1 MGNQKEQPLKYIN
14 AVYTHVE
21 HWYENADR
29 KAQIVL
35 VLDGAF
41 LSFITSQAFTKAVD
55 LQEITVCF
63 GTETTLLLTLMAL
76 SLAASI
82 LSAIICLHPRLHAE
96 RDKTESMLKDEIGK
110 RDPAEPI
117 PARLSWF
124 FGYLAQFDQERV
136 ARQLQNVDDSFAAEA
151 LAHEAAKFSRNVL
164 QKHSWADRAFLFASS
179 SLILLLLA
187 TASYWWR
194 VASSSCAGGGGVYF

>member
-1 MGNQKEQPLKYIN
+1 MGTEEKQPLKYIN
-14 AVYTHVE
+14 AIYAHAE

-41 LSFITSQAFTKAVD
+41 LGFITNQAFT
-55 LQEITVCF
+55 ITLSF
-63 GTETTLLLTLMAL
+63 GPATTMLLALMAL

-82 LSAIICLHPRLHAE
+82 LSAILCLHPRLHAE
-96 RDKTESMLKDEIGK
+96 RGKTEAMLIDEIGTH
-110 RDPAEPI
+110 DTAEPI

-124 FGYLAQFDQERV
+124 FGYLAQLDQERV

-151 LAHEAAKFSRNVL
+151 LAHEAAKLSRNVL
-164 QKHSWADRAFLFASS
+164 QKHIWANRAFLFVSL
-179 SLILLLLA
+179 SLIFLLLA
-187 TASYWWR
+187 TASYWWSI
-194 VASSSCAGGGGVYF
+194 A

>member
-1 MGNQKEQPLKYIN
+1 VETEEEKHSLTYIN
-14 AVYTHVE
+14 SVYAHVE

-41 LSFITSQAFTKAVD
+41 LSFITSQAFTEPAD

-63 GTETTLLLTLMAL
+63 GPETTLLLALMAL

-82 LSAIICLHPRLHAE
+82 LSAIICLHPRLHAK
-96 RDKTESMLKDEIGK
+96 RSKTELMLEYEIEKGET
-110 RDPAEPI
+110 DAPV

-124 FGYLAQFDQERV
+124 FGYLAQLDQERV

-164 QKHSWADRAFLFASS
+164 KKHKWVDRAFLFASL
-179 SLILLLLA
+179 SLISLLLA
-187 TASYWWR
+187 TASYWLR
-194 VASSSCAGGGGVYF
+194 AA

>member
-1 MGNQKEQPLKYIN
+1 MGTQEKQPLEYIN
-14 AVYTHVE
+14 AVYAHVE

-41 LSFITSQAFTKAVD
+41 LSFITSQAFTKAAN
-55 LQEITVCF
+55 LQAITVCF
-63 GTETTLLLTLMAL
+63 GPETTSLLALMAL

-82 LSAIICLHPRLHAE
+82 LSAITCLHPRLHAE
-96 RDKTESMLKDEIGK
+96 RGKTESMLKGEIDK
-110 RDPAEPI
+110 RDTAEPI

-124 FGYLAQFDQERV
+124 FGYLAQLDQERV

-164 QKHSWADRAFLFASS
+164 QKHIWADRAFLFASS
-179 SLILLLLA
+179 SLIFLLLA

-194 VASSSCAGGGGVYF
+194 IASSNYVCTGGA

>member
-1 MGNQKEQPLKYIN
+1 MGNEEKQPLGYIN
-14 AVYTHVE
+14 AVYAHVE

-35 VLDGAF
+35 GLDGAF
-41 LSFITSQAFTKAVD
+41 LSFITSQAFTKATD
-55 LQEITVCF
+55 LRDITVCF
-63 GTETTLLLTLMAL
+63 GPETTLLLALMAL

-82 LSAIICLHPRLHAE
+82 VSAITCLHPRLNAE
-96 RDKTESMLKDEIGK
+96 RGKTESMLKDEISK
-110 RDPAEPI
+110 RDTAEPI

-124 FGYLAQFDQERV
+124 FGYLAQLDQERV
-136 ARQLQNVDDSFAAEA
+136 ARQLQNVDDSFASEA

-164 QKHSWADRAFLFASS
+164 QKHRWADRAFLFASS
-179 SLILLLLA
+179 SLIFLLLA

-194 VASSSCAGGGGVYF
+194 IALRSCMSAVGS

>member
-1 MGNQKEQPLKYIN
+1 MGAQENQSLKYIN
-14 AVYTHVE
+14 AVYTHTE

-41 LSFITSQAFTKAVD
+41 LSFISSQAFTKASD
-55 LQEITVCF
+55 LQNITVCF
-63 GTETTLLLTLMAL
+63 GPETTLLLTLMAL

-82 LSAIICLHPRLHAE
+82 LSAIICLHPRLHAK
-96 RDKTESMLKDEIGK
+96 RGKTESMLKDEIGK
-110 RDPAEPI
+110 RDTAEPI

-124 FGYLAQFDQERV
+124 FGYLAQLDQERV

-164 QKHSWADRAFLFASS
+164 QKHSWADRAFIFASS
-179 SLILLLLA
+179 SLIFLLFA

-194 VASSSCAGGGGVYF
+194 IASSSCTSGGGA

>member
-1 MGNQKEQPLKYIN
+1 MGNKEKQPLEYIN
-14 AVYTHVE
+14 AVYAHVE

-35 VLDGAF
+35 ALDGAF
-41 LSFITSQAFTKAVD
+41 LSFITSQAFTKADD
-55 LQEITVCF
+55 LQNITMCF
-63 GTETTLLLTLMAL
+63 GPETTLLLTLMAL

-82 LSAIICLHPRLHAE
+82 LSAITCMHPRLHAE
-96 RDKTESMLKDEIGK
+96 QGKTESMLKDEIGK
-110 RDPAEPI
+110 RDTAKPI

-124 FGYLAQFDQERV
+124 FGYIAQLDQERV
-136 ARQLQNVDDSFAAEA
+136 ARQLQKVDDSFAAEA

-164 QKHSWADRAFLFASS
+164 QKHRWADRAFLFASS
-179 SLILLLLA
+179 SLIFLLLA

-194 VASSSCAGGGGVYF
+194 IASTSCMSVGGA